1 MDNYISNVF
10 NISTNAKG
18 VTYFYGWHREFFFRK
33 KRIKTQK
40 LILCI
45 KLQSNFNQRRE
56 TKIKANLLILCLYS
70 LKINKKNYESSI
82 ECS

>member
-1 MDNYISNVF
+1 MLKELHIFMDGTGN
-10 NISTNAKG
+10 
-18 VTYFYGWHREFFFRK
+18 FFLEK

-40 LILCI
+40 LKLCI

-70 LKINKKNYESSI
+70 LKIN
-82 ECS
+82 